1 MILVDSS
8 VWIEYFK
15 GTERAI
21 ILNELIDNN
30 SLCINDLILAELL
43 PAINQRKEV
52 QLREMLMSVA
62 KAELKINWNQIVYM
76 QTQNLLHGIN
86 KVGIPDLLIVQNAID
101 NNLQL
106 FSYDKHFRLM
116 SEIFDLRLSEKEA

>member
-30 SLCINDLILAELL
+30 SLCINNLILAELL

-62 KAELKINWNQIVYM
+62 KSELKINWNQIVYM
-76 QTQNLLHGIN
+76 QTQNLLQGIN

-116 SEIFDLRLSEKEA
+116 SEMFDLRLFEKEA

>member
-15 GTERAI
+15 GTKRAI
-21 ILNELIDNN
+21 LVNELIDNN

-43 PAINQRKEV
+43 PAINQRREV
-52 QLREMLMSVA
+52 HLREMLMSVA
-62 KAELKINWNQIVYM
+62 KTEVKINWNQIVYM

-101 NNLQL
+101 NNLLL

-116 SEIFDLRLSEKEA
+116 SELFDLRLFEKDS

>member
-76 QTQNLLHGIN
+76 QTQNLLHRIN

-106 FSYDKHFRLM
+106 F
-116 SEIFDLRLSEKEA
+116 

>member
-52 QLREMLMSVA
+52 ELREMLMSVA

-106 FSYDKHFRLM
+106 FSYDKHFRLL
-116 SEIFDLRLSEKEA
+116 SEMFDLRLFEKEA

>member
-1 MILVDSS
+1 
-8 VWIEYFK
+8 
-15 GTERAI
+15 
-21 ILNELIDNN
+21 
-30 SLCINDLILAELL
+30 
-43 PAINQRKEV
+43 
-52 QLREMLMSVA
+52 MSVA
-62 KAELKINWNQIVYM
+62 KAEVKINWNQIVYM

-116 SEIFDLRLSEKEA
+116 SEMFDLW

>member
-15 GTERAI
+15 GTKRAI
-21 ILNELIDNN
+21 LVNELIDNN

-52 QLREMLMSVA
+52 HLREMLLSVA
-62 KAELKINWNQIVYM
+62 KTEVKINWNQIVYM

-116 SEIFDLRLSEKEA
+116 SEMLDLRLFEKDS

>member
-30 SLCINDLILAELL
+30 SLCINNLILAELL

-62 KAELKINWNQIVYM
+62 KSELKINWNQIVYM
-76 QTQNLLHGIN
+76 QTQNLLQGIN

-116 SEIFDLRLSEKEA
+116 SKMFDLRLFEKEA

>member
-15 GTERAI
+15 GTKRAI
-21 ILNELIDNN
+21 LVNELIDNN

-52 QLREMLMSVA
+52 HLREMLMSVA
-62 KAELKINWNQIVYM
+62 KTEVKINWNQIVYM

-116 SEIFDLRLSEKEA
+116 SEMFDLRLFEKDS

>member
-62 KAELKINWNQIVYM
+62 KAEVKINWNQIVYM
-76 QTQNLLHGIN
+76 QTQTLLHGIN

-106 FSYDKHFRLM
+106 FSYDKHFRLL
-116 SEIFDLRLSEKEA
+116 SEMFDLRLFEKEA

>member
-76 QTQNLLHGIN
+76 QTQNLLHRIN

-106 FSYDKHFRLM
+106 FSYDKHFRLL
-116 SEIFDLRLSEKEA
+116 SEMFDLRLFEKEA

>member
-21 ILNELIDNN
+21 LLNELIDNN

-52 QLREMLMSVA
+52 ELREMLMSVA

-106 FSYDKHFRLM
+106 FSYDKHFRLL
-116 SEIFDLRLSEKEA
+116 SEMFDLRLFEKEA

>member
-15 GTERAI
+15 GTKRAI
-21 ILNELIDNN
+21 LVNELIDNN

-52 QLREMLMSVA
+52 HLREMLLSVA
-62 KAELKINWNQIVYM
+62 KTEVKINWNQIVYM
-76 QTQNLLHGIN
+76 QTQNLLQGIN

-116 SEIFDLRLSEKEA
+116 SEMFDLRLFEKDS

>member
-15 GTERAI
+15 GTKRAI
-21 ILNELIDNN
+21 LVNELIDNN

-52 QLREMLMSVA
+52 HLREMLLSVA
-62 KAELKINWNQIVYM
+62 KTEVKINWNQIVYM

-116 SEIFDLRLSEKEA
+116 SEMFDLRLFEKDS

>member
-106 FSYDKHFRLM
+106 FSYDKHFRLL
-116 SEIFDLRLSEKEA
+116 SEMFDLRLFEKEA